1 MALGLGV
8 FVGPFVAVRI
18 VGIGVIVGLGV
29 LVAVGNSV
37 LVGTGVSACVA
48 VKVACTVS
56 WTIAGLG
63 VGAMQPATINNINKV
78 IIDLFIT
85 LHLSES
91 DILSALIFLF
101 WTIVH

>member
-1 MALGLGV
+1 
-8 FVGPFVAVRI
+8 
-18 VGIGVIVGLGV
+18 
-29 LVAVGNSV
+29 
-37 LVGTGVSACVA
+37 
-48 VKVACTVS
+48 
-56 WTIAGLG
+56 
-63 VGAMQPATINNINKV
+63 MQPATINNINKV